1 MLILIA
7 YIGKNLSNVLLIWV
21 RIDLTIF
28 QSYQHLWF
36 VTFHFR
42 RAQWEQLLALHIVWI
57 KNYTKSIMINQRKSK
72 EYLWS
77 SDERSEI

>member
-7 YIGKNLSNVLLIWV
+7 YIGKNLSNVLLFWV
-21 RIDLTIF
+21 RPDPTIF
-28 QSYQHLWF
+28 HSHQYLWF
-36 VTFHFR
+36 LTFHFR
-42 RAQWEQLLALHIVWI
+42 HAQWEQLLALHIVWI

-77 SDERSEI
+77 SDERSKI